1 MKTIYTTLFLLKSY
15 ILSIG
20 LLLLTIQM
28 RASPDCPI
36 LNGDFHGLS
45 SGTTSDS
52 NATGWYLDAS
62 DLNNPL
68 FFAVKSNRIH
78 AEHLGGEGIW
88 YSEVFSAE
96 GYSDFQVSV
105 KIHSEGDMNSSEY
118 ARMYYKI
125 DGGPEVLF
133 AQRTG
138 NFGTIDFISPFL
150 NGSTVQIIVKLYN
163 YNNGGS
169 QTSKYHIE
177 KYAVFKEDGPCNS
190 SISVSATATNGGIL
204 TCTNPSLTLSAN
216 SNVSNPTYSWTGPNN
231 FSSSLQNPV
240 ISIPGTYTVKVTDSS
255 GSTSASILIT
265 ENKGISEIIW
275 LEEFN
280 LSTGTTSDSGSTAW
294 TTQNTS
300 SGGFHVK
307 DNRFKVNNTGKDNK
321 GIWTSES
328 IDISDK
334 TNVKISL
341 NLYSTGDMETNGD
354 GLDFIDIYYK
364 LDDGQ
369 KIRFS
374 KNSGSING
382 NSTSGKEV
390 SIGSLNG
397 SSLQIIVKSR
407 TTHSSEF
414 YYFDN
419 VKVVGLSTVDA
430 TAFVDGELSCIN
442 NSVIIT
448 GGSSDNHV
456 NYTWTG
462 PNGFTANTKNINVS
476 EPGDYTLEVTPNN
489 GCGNTANAMV
499 TVTQDITVP
508 NVSAS
513 VDGTLSC
520 SSGSAT
526 LRGNSTT
533 PNVTYLWTGPN
544 NFSSSLQNPTVSQ
557 TGNYSLTVTNPNNGC
572 TSSLSVNVASTGGT
586 ETNIWFEKFN
596 LSTGTTSDSGST
608 AWTTQNTSS
617 GGFHVKD
624 NRFKVNNT
632 GKDKKG
638 IWTSESID
646 IKGKN
651 DVNISVL
658 LYSTGDMED
667 TGENLDFID
676 LYYKINEGQ
685 EVRFSKNSGAINNNS
700 SSGTTVSIGSLSGN
714 SLQIIV
720 KSRTTASDE
729 FYYFDN
735 VKVTEKN
742 PGTIDATASV
752 EGILTCINDAVTI
765 TGGSSDN
772 DVNYNWTGPNNFT
785 ANTKNINVSEPGD
798 YTLEVTNDNGC
809 TGSKTVTV
817 TQDIIVPN
825 VSASVDGTLSCSS
838 GSATLRGNSTTPNVT
853 YLWTGPNN
861 FSSSLQNP
869 TVSQTG
875 NYSLTV
881 TNPNNGCTSSLS
893 VNVASTGGTETNIWF
908 EKFNLSTGTTSDS
921 GSTAWTTKN
930 PSSGGFHVKD
940 NRFKVNNTGKDKKGI
955 WTSESIDIKGKNDV
969 NISVLL
975 YSTGD
980 MEDTGEGLDFIDL
993 YYKINEEQEVRFSKN
1008 SGTINNNS
1016 SSGTTVSIGS
1026 LSGNSL
1032 QIIVK
1037 SRTTASDEFYYFDNV
1052 KVTEKNPGT
1061 IDATASVEGILTCI
1075 NDVVTITGGSSD
1087 NSVHYNWTGP
1097 NNFTANT
1104 KNINVSEPGDYT
1116 LEVTNNNGCTGSKTV
1131 TVTQDIIVPNVSASV
1146 DGTLSCSSNAVILK
1160 GNSTTPNVTYLWTG
1174 PNNFSSSLQ
1183 NPTVSQTGNY
1193 SLTVTN
1199 PNNGCTSSL
1208 SVNVASTGGTE
1219 TNIWFEKFN
1228 LSTGTTSDSGSTAWT
1243 TQNPSSGG
1251 FHVKDN
1257 RFKVN
1262 NTGKDKKGIWTSE
1275 SIDIKGKNDVNISVL
1290 LYSTGD
1296 MEDTGENLDF
1306 IDLYYKI
1313 NEEQEVRFSKN
1324 LGSIN
1329 NNSSSGT
1336 TVSIGSLSGN
1346 SLQIIVKSRTTAS
1359 DEFYYFDNVK
1369 VTEKNPGTIDATA
1382 SVEGILT
1389 CINDVVTI
1397 TGGSSDN
1404 SVNYN
1409 WTGPNGFTANTKN
1422 INVSEPGDYTLE
1434 VTNDNGCTGSKTVTV
1449 SADLDQPELTA
1460 TADGIITCS
1469 NTAVALTAT
1478 STTPNVTFNWEGFTD
1493 GENPVNVTSEGDYV
1507 VTATNTING
1516 CSIQQTVTV
1525 SADLTK
1531 PELTTTADGIITC
1544 SNTSV
1549 ALTAT
1554 STTPNVTFNWE
1565 GFTDGENPVNVTS
1578 EGDYIVTA
1586 TNTINGCSIQQTVT
1600 VSADLDQPE
1609 LTATADGIITCSNTA
1624 VALTATSTTP
1634 NVTFNWEGF
1643 TAGENPVNV
1652 TSEGDYVVTATNTIN
1667 GCSIQQTVTVSAD
1680 LDQPEL
1686 SASADGIITCSNTSV
1701 ALTATSTTP
1710 NVTFNWEGFT
1720 DGENPVNVTSEG
1732 DYVVTATNTINGC
1745 SIQQTVTVSADLDQP
1760 ELSANADGIITCSN
1774 TSVALTATSTTPNVT
1789 FNWEGFTDG
1798 ENPVNVTSEGEYRV
1812 TATNTI
1818 TGCTKQ
1824 ETIIVSADLTKP
1836 ELTATADGIITCT
1849 NTSVALTATSTTS
1862 NVTFNWEGFTDGENP
1877 VNVTSEGEYR
1887 VTATNTITGCT
1898 KQETII
1904 VSADLTKPE
1913 LTVTADGMITC
1924 SNTSVTLTAT
1934 STNPNVI
1941 FSWTGFTAGENPVN
1955 VTSEGEYM
1963 VTATNTITGCTRQE
1977 TIIVSADL
1985 TKPELTATADGII
1998 TCTNTSVALTAT
2010 STTPNVTFNWEGFTA
2025 GENPVNVTSEGEYR
2039 VTATNTITGCTK
2051 QETIIVTAL
2060 CDEKNDGLQSVSNI
2074 ETRTFTKFI
2083 AKAYPNP
2090 SRDKATIA
2098 FSSAKEGNAKIEIYT
2113 ITGILV
2119 NTLFDEKIEADRQY
2133 YTTFNQDGDLPS
2145 GVYFYVVRVGNNFT
2159 TDRIILAK

>member
-78 AEHLGGEGIW
+78 AEHLGGEGVW

-163 YNNGGS
+163 YDNGGS

-419 VKVVGLSTVDA
+419 VKVVGISTVDA

-526 LRGNSTT
+526 LKGNSTT

-586 ETNIWFEKFN
+586 QTNIWFEKFN

-608 AWTTQNTSS
+608 AWTTQNPSS

-676 LYYKINEGQ
+676 LYYKINEEQ
-685 EVRFSKNSGAINNNS
+685 EVRFSKNSGTINNNS

-809 TGSKTVTV
+809 AGSKTVTV

-825 VSASVDGTLSCSS
+825 VSASVDGTLS
-838 GSATLRGNSTTPNVT
+838 
-853 YLWTGPNN
+853 
-861 FSSSLQNP
+861 
-869 TVSQTG
+869 
-875 NYSLTV
+875 
-881 TNPNNGCTSSLS
+881 
-893 VNVASTGGTETNIWF
+893 
-908 EKFNLSTGTTSDS
+908 
-921 GSTAWTTKN
+921 
-930 PSSGGFHVKD
+930 
-940 NRFKVNNTGKDKKGI
+940 
-955 WTSESIDIKGKNDV
+955 
-969 NISVLL
+969 
-975 YSTGD
+975 
-980 MEDTGEGLDFIDL
+980 
-993 YYKINEEQEVRFSKN
+993 
-1008 SGTINNNS
+1008 
-1016 SSGTTVSIGS
+1016 
-1026 LSGNSL
+1026 
-1032 QIIVK
+1032 
-1037 SRTTASDEFYYFDNV
+1037 
-1052 KVTEKNPGT
+1052 
-1061 IDATASVEGILTCI
+1061 
-1075 NDVVTITGGSSD
+1075 
-1087 NSVHYNWTGP
+1087 
-1097 NNFTANT
+1097 
-1104 KNINVSEPGDYT
+1104 
-1116 LEVTNNNGCTGSKTV
+1116 
-1131 TVTQDIIVPNVSASV
+1131 
-1146 DGTLSCSSNAVILK
+1146 
-1160 GNSTTPNVTYLWTG
+1160 
-1174 PNNFSSSLQ
+1174 
-1183 NPTVSQTGNY
+1183 
-1193 SLTVTN
+1193 
-1199 PNNGCTSSL
+1199 
-1208 SVNVASTGGTE
+1208 
-1219 TNIWFEKFN
+1219 
-1228 LSTGTTSDSGSTAWT
+1228 
-1243 TQNPSSGG
+1243 
-1251 FHVKDN
+1251 
-1257 RFKVN
+1257 
-1262 NTGKDKKGIWTSE
+1262 
-1275 SIDIKGKNDVNISVL
+1275 
-1290 LYSTGD
+1290 
-1296 MEDTGENLDF
+1296 
-1306 IDLYYKI
+1306 
-1313 NEEQEVRFSKN
+1313 
-1324 LGSIN
+1324 
-1329 NNSSSGT
+1329 
-1336 TVSIGSLSGN
+1336 
-1346 SLQIIVKSRTTAS
+1346 
-1359 DEFYYFDNVK
+1359 
-1369 VTEKNPGTIDATA
+1369 
-1382 SVEGILT
+1382 
-1389 CINDVVTI
+1389 
-1397 TGGSSDN
+1397 
-1404 SVNYN
+1404 
-1409 WTGPNGFTANTKN
+1409 
-1422 INVSEPGDYTLE
+1422 
-1434 VTNDNGCTGSKTVTV
+1434 
-1449 SADLDQPELTA
+1449 
-1460 TADGIITCS
+1460 
-1469 NTAVALTAT
+1469 
-1478 STTPNVTFNWEGFTD
+1478 
-1493 GENPVNVTSEGDYV
+1493 
-1507 VTATNTING
+1507 
-1516 CSIQQTVTV
+1516 
-1525 SADLTK
+1525 
-1531 PELTTTADGIITC
+1531 
-1544 SNTSV
+1544 
-1549 ALTAT
+1549 
-1554 STTPNVTFNWE
+1554 
-1565 GFTDGENPVNVTS
+1565 
-1578 EGDYIVTA
+1578 
-1586 TNTINGCSIQQTVT
+1586 
-1600 VSADLDQPE
+1600 
-1609 LTATADGIITCSNTA
+1609 
-1624 VALTATSTTP
+1624 
-1634 NVTFNWEGF
+1634 
-1643 TAGENPVNV
+1643 
-1652 TSEGDYVVTATNTIN
+1652 
-1667 GCSIQQTVTVSAD
+1667 
-1680 LDQPEL
+1680 
-1686 SASADGIITCSNTSV
+1686 
-1701 ALTATSTTP
+1701 
-1710 NVTFNWEGFT
+1710 
-1720 DGENPVNVTSEG
+1720 
-1732 DYVVTATNTINGC
+1732 
-1745 SIQQTVTVSADLDQP
+1745 
-1760 ELSANADGIITCSN
+1760 
-1774 TSVALTATSTTPNVT
+1774 
-1789 FNWEGFTDG
+1789 
-1798 ENPVNVTSEGEYRV
+1798 
-1812 TATNTI
+1812 
-1818 TGCTKQ
+1818 
-1824 ETIIVSADLTKP
+1824 
-1836 ELTATADGIITCT
+1836 
-1849 NTSVALTATSTTS
+1849 
-1862 NVTFNWEGFTDGENP
+1862 
-1877 VNVTSEGEYR
+1877 
-1887 VTATNTITGCT
+1887 
-1898 KQETII
+1898 
-1904 VSADLTKPE
+1904 
-1913 LTVTADGMITC
+1913 
-1924 SNTSVTLTAT
+1924 
-1934 STNPNVI
+1934 
-1941 FSWTGFTAGENPVN
+1941 
-1955 VTSEGEYM
+1955 
-1963 VTATNTITGCTRQE
+1963 
-1977 TIIVSADL
+1977 
-1985 TKPELTATADGII
+1985 
-1998 TCTNTSVALTAT
+1998 
-2010 STTPNVTFNWEGFTA
+2010 
-2025 GENPVNVTSEGEYR
+2025 
-2039 VTATNTITGCTK
+2039 
-2051 QETIIVTAL
+2051 
-2060 CDEKNDGLQSVSNI
+2060 
-2074 ETRTFTKFI
+2074 
-2083 AKAYPNP
+2083 
-2090 SRDKATIA
+2090 
-2098 FSSAKEGNAKIEIYT
+2098 
-2113 ITGILV
+2113 
-2119 NTLFDEKIEADRQY
+2119 
-2133 YTTFNQDGDLPS
+2133 
-2145 GVYFYVVRVGNNFT
+2145 
-2159 TDRIILAK
+2159 